1 MRSVL
6 VAFAILLAI
15 LLAISALGGSLNV
28 TEKFYEDAMEEEAE
42 AFFEETAKEEAE
54 NFEDKEETTPET
66 SIPVETTGPTTT
78 GPTTPTAP
86 TAMPEAPETKEEFY
100 AEDGEET
107 IEPFEEDN
115 TYMPY

>member
-15 LLAISALGGSLNV
+15 LLAISALGGSLNL
-28 TEKFYEDAMEEEAE
+28 TEKFYEDAMEEDAE
-42 AFFEETAKEEAE
+42 AFYEETETDKEEAE
-54 NFEDKEETTPET
+54 NFEETEPAND
-66 SIPVETTGPTTT
+66 PVETT

-86 TAMPEAPETKEEFY
+86 TAMPQTTETKEEFY
-100 AEDGEET
+100 VEDEEN